1 MILKRGAPAPRYI
14 YDMSAQ
20 NRALQN
26 RAVPNK
32 VLCDYV
38 LRENET
44 EKFTDPEDKI
54 ANIDNVDDVVSADA
68 GVSPQSTSKEH
79 RNNEKK
85 SQL

>member
-1 MILKRGAPAPRYI
+1 M
-14 YDMSAQ
+14 
-20 NRALQN
+20 
-26 RAVPNK
+26 
-32 VLCDYV
+32 LCDYV